1 MPDTPYRPLFI
12 VPTRNRPELA
22 EATVRSLLALPDPR
36 LSVWISDNSNDEAEA
51 ARLQALIA
59 PIGDARLRYLRPP
72 QPLAMGTHFDWV
84 VQQALAEPTVT
95 HLCTPTDRMLFVAS
109 HLRVLLAAAEQ
120 VPQRLIAFPHDHI
133 QDYRAPITLN
143 QHDWTG
149 RLVEVDSATFVRHM
163 QDVGWSGALPR
174 LLNCMAPRDLLERI
188 RARYGSVLD
197 STSPDLCFGYR
208 TLECEDSFLYL
219 DCPAMFD
226 YAMTRSNGYSA
237 TRGEMSR
244 DYADFLRHIGTSG
257 LYPDSPMPGFPG
269 TANAGAQEY
278 NLVRN
283 RSKSPKFPALNLA
296 SYFDLIARDLRD
308 IENPEQRRALADTAA
323 RFARGYRA
331 EGRLQHDRRKAVLR
345 RIGARLDPA
354 YLGRRLIKTLSK
366 RWRGDATAG
375 TRLLR
380 AVGVAPFALGET
392 VTSWPDA
399 RSAVA
404 HALTQPLPRIDGR
417 CTLEYRLAARLVA
430 VVE

>member
-1 MPDTPYRPLFI
+1 MSDTPYRPLFI

-59 PIGDARLRYLRPP
+59 PIADARLRYLRPP
-72 QPLAMGTHFDWV
+72 QPLAMGAHFDWV

-109 HLRVLLAAAEQ
+109 HLRVLLDAGAREAR
-120 VPQRLIAFPHDHI
+120 RLIAFPHDHI
-133 QDYRAPITLN
+133 QDHRTPITLN

-149 RLVEVDSATFVRHM
+149 RLVEIDSATFVRHM
-163 QDVGWSGALPR
+163 QEVGWSQALPR
-174 LLNCMAPRDLLERI
+174 LLNCLAPRRVLEGI
-188 RARYGSVLD
+188 RAAYGSVLD

-208 TLECEDSFLYL
+208 TLEREDSFLYL

-226 YAMTRSNGYSA
+226 YAMTRSNGHSA
-237 TRGEMSR
+237 ARGDMSR
-244 DYADFLRHIGTSG
+244 DYTDFLRHIGASG

-269 TANAGAQEY
+269 TTNAGAQEY
-278 NLVRN
+278 NLVR
-283 RSKSPKFPALNLA
+283 RQSGSAKLEPLNLHQ
-296 SYFDLIARDLRD
+296 YFELIARDLRD
-308 IENPEQRRALADTAA
+308 VENPVQRRTLGDTVEH
-323 RFARGYRA
+323 FARDYRA
-331 EGRLQHDRRKAVLR
+331 SGRLQRDRRAAVLR
-345 RIGARLDPA
+345 RVGARLDPA
-354 YLGRRLIKTLSK
+354 YLGRKLVKTLSK

-380 AVGVAPFALGET
+380 AVGVAPYALGET

-399 RSAVA
+399 RGAVT

-417 CTLEYRLAARLVA
+417 CTLEYRLGARLIA